1 MLSALRNCRNN
12 DDSLKKRKEK
22 KRSGG
27 RQSETWGW
35 GWGAKHFR
43 ETQHRRPK
51 GTSVRGNTSL
61 RRSLLITQHANP
73 SLFKLAKYS
82 PGATRGSTPAQ
93 IYRQRGGV
101 GSSVK
106 ACSVRYWHAL
116 PPCLSAACQWT
127 PRCCNVPYYRC
138 QHSHARDI
146 PRREDAH
153 VNNYMQHMIYDL
165 EKCFLPSAKGRGE
178 GLLRSPSRRA
188 RLLLAKRHSDCNNV
202 GKRGEADSL

>member
-1 MLSALRNCRNN
+1 MMTV
-12 DDSLKKRKEK
+12 KKRERK
-22 KRSGG
+22 KKKK
-27 RQSETWGW
+27 WGPAV
-35 GWGAKHFR
+35 GDGDGGAKHFR
-43 ETQHRRPK
+43 ETQHRWPK

-61 RRSLLITQHANP
+61 RRSLLISQHANL

-93 IYRQRGGV
+93 IYRRRGGV

-146 PRREDAH
+146 PRR
-153 VNNYMQHMIYDL
+153 
-165 EKCFLPSAKGRGE
+165 GRTCE
-178 GLLRSPSRRA
+178 
-188 RLLLAKRHSDCNNV
+188 
-202 GKRGEADSL
+202 